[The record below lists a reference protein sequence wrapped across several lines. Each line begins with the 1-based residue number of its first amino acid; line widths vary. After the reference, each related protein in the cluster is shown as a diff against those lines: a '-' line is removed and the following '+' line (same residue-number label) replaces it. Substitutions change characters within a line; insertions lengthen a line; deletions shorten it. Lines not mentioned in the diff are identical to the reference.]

1 MSHCVRP
8 MTSIGSSHFD
18 MGLNWIPVL
27 GGSLL
32 LLLLLLPAP
41 SLWQG
46 GSPSAGVLVGASV
59 EMAVVMGAA
68 AGAAAVAEEGKV
80 AVPLT
85 ELVSVGAGASAGD
98 SAGDA
103 AAEATAKDTADATA
117 EASACSVDL
126 LDASDMFVQKI
137 DDPHKSVM
145 MRMSKC

>member
-32 LLLLLLPAP
+32 LLLLLLLLPAP

-46 GSPSAGVLVGASV
+46 GSPSAGVVVGASV
-59 EMAVVMGAA
+59 EMGAA
-68 AGAAAVAEEGKV
+68 AGAAAVAEEGKG
-80 AVPLT
+80 AAPLT
-85 ELVSVGAGASAGD
+85 ELVAILVAPATAFVFEGTCPASVAAAGA

-103 AAEATAKDTADATA
+103 AAEATA
-117 EASACSVDL
+117 EAACSVDL
-126 LDASDMFVQKI
+126 LDASDMFVRLI
-137 DDPHKSVM
+137 D
-145 MRMSKC
+145 

>member
-1 MSHCVRP
+1 M
-8 MTSIGSSHFD
+8 
-18 MGLNWIPVL
+18 L
-27 GGSLL
+27 LL

-41 SLWQG
+41 SLWR
-46 GSPSAGVLVGASV
+46 GSPSAGFLVGASV
-59 EMAVVMGAA
+59 EMAVEMGAA
-68 AGAAAVAEEGKV
+68 AGAAAVVEEGKG
-80 AVPLT
+80 AAPLT

-98 SAGDA
+98 AAGDA